1 MSDAARLDLGYEFRD
16 AELLVRALTHS
27 SYVNESAEG
36 GQSNEVLEYLGDAVL
51 DMLIAEALVSCMPEA
66 GEGVLTRL
74 RASLVAEAGL
84 AQVALEAGLGPHLR
98 LGKGEEAQGGRERP
112 ALLADALEA
121 IIGAAYQDGGLSASR
136 AVVLRLFGSRL
147 AQAAASVEIDPKSR
161 LQEVVQARRHVT
173 PSYKLVRVWGP
184 DHDRQFEVA
193 CLVGEDV
200 VGLGTGRT
208 KKEAAM
214 AAATAALDRSPEP
227 PAESPEGT
235 EPSNGNKPPTS

>member
-1 MSDAARLDLGYEFRD
+1 MAEAARLELGYEFRD
-16 AELLVRALTHS
+16 PELLARALTHS
-27 SYVNESAEG
+27 SFVNESSEG

-51 DMLIAEALVSCMPEA
+51 DMLIAEALVTCMPEA
-66 GEGVLTRL
+66 GEGALTRL

-84 AQVALEAGLGPHLR
+84 AQVALEVGLGAHLR
-98 LGKGEEAQGGRERP
+98 LGKGEESQGGRERP

-121 IIGAAYQDGGLSASR
+121 TIGAAYTDGGLSASR
-136 AVVLRLFGSRL
+136 AIVLHLFGARL

-193 CLVGEDV
+193 CLVGEDI

-214 AAATAALDRSPEP
+214 AAATAALETSPAEP
-227 PAESPEGT
+227 PAEAPAKPLDE
-235 EPSNGNKPPTS
+235 NKPPTS